1 MGYNYKLT
9 IDEIMYKVGYNAE
22 RVSQTLSTV
31 EFPFIDLPPDSTCI
45 FLEWKWNFKNIFG
58 IRKSKKALQ
67 ISVTPFSAGSEG
79 H

>member
-22 RVSQTLSTV
+22 RVSQTFSTA

-45 FLEWKWNFKNIFG
+45 FLGEKVVFEKILDH
-58 IRKSKKALQ
+58 REKYVSR
-67 ISVTPFSAGSEG
+67 
-79 H
+79 HRC